1 MAKDKRIY
9 EPGELQRIRDRLGEI
24 SREEAK
30 EMQRSSGVIL
40 ATKKPL
46 PRSRRAIRSSKTSSL
61 MAAW

>member
-30 EMQRSSGVIL
+30 EMQEKLGGDIGYEKTS
-40 ATKKPL
+40 TKVEKG
-46 PRSRRAIRSSKTSSL
+46 IRS
-61 MAAW
+61 